1 MKNNCTI
8 STMELAW
15 KDVIGEEKH
24 KEYFQTLLNFI
35 AQERERGVVIY
46 PEQHDVFNAF
56 KFTPFSAVKVVML
69 GQDPYH
75 GPGQAHGLCF
85 SVKHGAAIPPSLRNI
100 FLELSTDI
108 PNFVIPDHGCLEAWA
123 KQGVL
128 LLNTV
133 LTVEAG
139 KPQSH
144 AGLGWEIFTD
154 AVIRVLNEKKEKLV
168 FLLWGN
174 PAQKKA
180 SLIDESR
187 HYILR
192 AAHPSPL
199 SAARGFLGCKH
210 FSKTNQILID
220 NGRTPIDWQL

>member
-1 MKNNCTI
+1 
-8 STMELAW
+8 MELEW

-24 KEYFQTLLNFI
+24 KEYFQILLNFLNT
-35 AQERERGVVIY
+35 ERKKGIIIY
-46 PEQHDVFNAF
+46 PEQQDIFNAF
-56 KFTPFSAVKVVML
+56 KLTPFSAVKVVIL

-100 FLELSTDI
+100 FLELSADI
-108 PNFVIPDHGCLEAWA
+108 PNFVIPEHGCLEAWA

-144 AGLGWEIFTD
+144 AGIGWEVFTD

-180 SLIDESR
+180 ALIDESR

-210 FSKTNQILID
+210 FSKTNKILLD
-220 NGRTPIDWQL
+220 NGLTPIDWQL

>member
-1 MKNNCTI
+1 
-8 STMELAW
+8 MELEW

-24 KEYFQTLLNFI
+24 KEYFQILLNFLNT
-35 AQERERGVVIY
+35 ERKKGIIIY
-46 PEQHDVFNAF
+46 PEQQDIFNAF
-56 KFTPFSAVKVVML
+56 KLTPFSAVKVVIL

-108 PNFVIPDHGCLEAWA
+108 PNFVIPEHGCLEAWA

-144 AGLGWEIFTD
+144 AGIGWEVFTD

-180 SLIDESR
+180 ALIDESR

-210 FSKTNQILID
+210 FSKTNKILLD
-220 NGRTPIDWQL
+220 NGLTPIDWQL